1 MNDIIYN
8 LLLAVITALGVAFV
22 RYALPWLKKQAEKA
36 EMDLREKNY
45 TFAAEIVAS
54 LVYAVEQTVSGRGQG
69 EIKYETVTSIAKQAF
84 ADVNI
89 QITDTQL
96 ETLIESTVHAMN
108 AESQKAGAVD
118 SKVNNSDR

>member
-1 MNDIIYN
+1 MNDIIYD

-45 TFAAEIVAS
+45 TFAAEIVRS
-54 LVYAVEQTVSGRGQG
+54 LVHAVEQTVSGRGQG
-69 EIKYETVTSIAKQAF
+69 EIKYDTVVNIAKQAF
-84 ADVNI
+84 ADANI

-108 AESQKAGAVD
+108 TEAGKDAAAD
-118 SKVNNSDR
+118 SKS